1 MYPSNEW
8 SQLESVIVGVADH
21 AQVPN
26 IDISVRTVNYANE
39 ASVDHIAVGPYPKKV
54 IQEANEDLDTLC
66 VFLKQ
71 QGVDVQRPLRS
82 STEYYNYCP
91 RDVVFAHKNLA
102 LATPMPIRARRNNY
116 LSLQYCFDDLVIAE
130 RNYDKSNYNSAC
142 IGNPDI
148 LALNETAPMFDAAN
162 ILRANDDLLYLVSN
176 SANSQGANL
185 LQELVGPDTKVHKLS
200 GVYSYMHI
208 DSTIAFLRE
217 GLMLLNPSRVPDK
230 KLLPAPFD
238 SWDAI
243 YAPEPVEI
251 GYYPGYCNA
260 SKWISIN
267 LFSINENLVVLE
279 ENQHNL
285 RIELEKYGIDCAML
299 PMRQSRTLAGVF
311 HCVTLDTARNETA

>member
-21 AQVPN
+21 AQVPE
-26 IDISVRTVNYANE
+26 IDISLRTVNYANE
-39 ASVDHIAVGPYPKKV
+39 LSVDHIVPGPYPKKV
-54 IQEANEDLDTLC
+54 IEEANQDLETLC
-66 VFLKQ
+66 RFLRN

-82 STEYYNYCP
+82 VTEYYNYCP
-91 RDVVFAHKNLA
+91 RDVVFAHKKLA

-116 LSLQYCFDDLVIAE
+116 LSLQHCFDDLIVADRHHE
-130 RNYDKSNYNSAC
+130 ESNYNLDC
-142 IGNPDI
+142 VGNPDV
-148 LALNETAPMFDAAN
+148 LALKEEQPMFDAAN

-176 SANSQGANL
+176 SANSRGADM
-185 LQELVGPDTKVHKLS
+185 LQEMVGSDTRVHKLS

-230 KLLPAPFD
+230 SILPAPFN

-243 YAPEPVEI
+243 YAPEPAII
-251 GYYPGYCNA
+251 GYHPGYCNA
-260 SKWISIN
+260 SKWININ
-267 LFSINENLVVLE
+267 LFSVNENLVIVE

-311 HCVTLDTARNETA
+311 HCVTLDTKRHA